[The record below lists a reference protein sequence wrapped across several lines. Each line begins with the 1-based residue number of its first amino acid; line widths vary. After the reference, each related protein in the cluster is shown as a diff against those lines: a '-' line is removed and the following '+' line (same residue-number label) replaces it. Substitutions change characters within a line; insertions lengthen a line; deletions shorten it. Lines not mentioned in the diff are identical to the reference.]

1 MRSVQRRFIEA
12 NGNRPAVGFCVCGR
26 QINEV
31 KFAVAR
37 SEHKDLLG
45 TRRIHVESGHITG
58 CIDLENNRSLDAP
71 APAPGASMTVKAE
84 LALPTAGIACGDSA
98 ENWAARFAETAND
111 DETAMSPLTSKTRRC
126 DTLTPSNILFT
137 PLTARVGWRTT
148 VAGLRLIR
156 HYPKS
161 ASIACLISSSATTA
175 QDRADSSRNPWPK
188 LAGRHKT
195 QTGQRIHAER

>member
-1 MRSVQRRFIEA
+1 
-12 NGNRPAVGFCVCGR
+12 
-26 QINEV
+26 
-31 KFAVAR
+31 
-37 SEHKDLLG
+37 
-45 TRRIHVESGHITG
+45 
-58 CIDLENNRSLDAP
+58 
-71 APAPGASMTVKAE
+71 MTVKAE
-84 LALPTAGIACGDSA
+84 LALPTAGIACADSA

-195 QTGQRIHAER
+195 QTGQRIHAERVSFRVGSRLDILSRKNRPIPSFVIARRYAFLQTKKKSSDPVMHITQAPRHRIRGPNVRSIVEDSPGVELSGTL